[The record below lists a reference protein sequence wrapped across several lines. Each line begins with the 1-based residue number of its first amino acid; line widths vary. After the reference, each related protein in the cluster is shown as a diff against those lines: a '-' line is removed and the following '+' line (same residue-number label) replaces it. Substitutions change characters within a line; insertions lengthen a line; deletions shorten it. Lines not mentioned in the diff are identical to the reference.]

1 MCNPPLPWTWPFP
14 DPPSVCET
22 SISSSFRSLS
32 FIKPTPCTFLP
43 LNHHFSGKHKIVS
56 SDSNE
61 PLDLGSGTKRQSCK
75 KRKFYNARNLKD
87 WLPHLPLK
95 TGKSKENQSFFITQN
110 CRLDNFML
118 PWRTKKKSSILLKKE
133 KYWVHTRQFCVLN
146 FIRYNKNKEMEHR
159 YDSTRFGHK
168 NFIPPFHIPFV
179 WISENTTISTLV
191 IRRSTLS
198 YKNSEVNGR

>member
-56 SDSNE
+56 GDSNE

-75 KRKFYNARNLKD
+75 KWKFYDTRNLKD
-87 WLPHLPLK
+87 WLPNLPLK
-95 TGKSKENQSFFITQN
+95 TGKSKENQSFFITTILCLELYPLIIKIKRWNIGMTVLGSVTRILYPLSISPLCGYPKTQLY
-110 CRLDNFML
+110 RLLSLDEVHCL
-118 PWRTKKKSSILLKKE
+118 IRT
-133 KYWVHTRQFCVLN
+133 VR
-146 FIRYNKNKEMEHR
+146 
-159 YDSTRFGHK
+159 
-168 NFIPPFHIPFV
+168 
-179 WISENTTISTLV
+179 
-191 IRRSTLS
+191 
-198 YKNSEVNGR
+198 